1 MKKVLVLIL
10 SLAMAMTMLTGCGG
24 SAPEEE
30 ASEPPAGPE
39 ATNDLASLDPVTIV
53 FATPNGATNIESVY
67 AQEWMD
73 AVKEASNGQISFDYT
88 NSGALGSY
96 AELLE
101 GVNYGVYDMTITD
114 PSYIEE
120 YVPES
125 ALMTLPMMF
134 GSYDDAAAV
143 WDGEVGKWYTA
154 LVADKT
160 DLLLLNSFFCG
171 FRYICSKKPITTLD
185 DCKGVLI
192 RSPQIDTYTDL
203 LGLMDFAYVTMAWSE
218 AYTSMSTGVI
228 DAVEVPLQN
237 IYEAGFYDLGKYVNN
252 SRHLMSVNCITV
264 NKQFW
269 NDLPDAYKKIMAD
282 ALETIT
288 AEERVQCEANEKDY
302 VTKLE
307 AEGVTFADF
316 DAASQTEIRSRFTGY
331 WQEKINP
338 IGGKAP
344 EMLEKAIAATE

>member
-1 MKKVLVLIL
+1 MRKLLIL
-10 SLAMAMTMLTGCGG
+10 FLALTMVMTTLAGCGG
-24 SAPEEE
+24 DVDEPEKLPGGSKDFE
-30 ASEPPAGPE
+30 
-39 ATNDLASLDPVTIV
+39 SLDPITIV
-53 FATPNGATNIESVY
+53 FATPNGATNIESIY
-67 AQEWMD
+67 AEKWID
-73 AVKEASNGQISFDYT
+73 AVKELSNGQIDFDYT

-134 GSYDDAAAV
+134 SSYEDATKV
-143 WDGEVGKWYTA
+143 WDGDVGYWYTN
-154 LVADKT
+154 LVSEET

-171 FRYICSKKPITTLD
+171 FRYICSKNPITSLA
-185 DCKGVLI
+185 DCKKVLI

-203 LGLMDFAYVTMAWSE
+203 LGLMDFAYLTMAWSE

-237 IYEAGFYDLGKYVNN
+237 IYESGFYDLGKYVNN
-252 SRHLMSVNCITV
+252 SRHLMSVNCIV
-264 NKQFW
+264 ANNQFW
-269 NDLPDAYKKIMAD
+269 NNLPDAYKDIMTTS
-282 ALETIT
+282 LKEIT
-288 AEERVQCEANEKDY
+288 EEERIQCEINEDDY

-307 AEGVTFADF
+307 AEGMEFTDF
-316 DAASQTEIRSRFTGY
+316 DDASKTEIRDRFTAY
-331 WQEKINP
+331 WKTKIDP
-338 IGGKAP
+338 IGGAAP
-344 EMLEKAIAATE
+344 AMLEKVIAATE